1 MSKLPSSKGLGLG
14 MKDKTANSPALL
26 PPVEI
31 PGYEILGVIGV
42 GGMGVVYKARQ
53 LNLDRIVALK
63 VISEAYLGNRL
74 AIQRFQREAMVAA
87 RLAHPNIVTIYQA
100 GRVGDHHFIAMEYVN
115 GTNLQRL
122 VEEAGFLSVPKAC
135 EYMRQATM
143 GLQHAH
149 EKGLVHRD
157 IKPPN
162 LMVANNGQV
171 LKILD
176 MGLARMVSGD
186 EASPGV
192 MMTQRGVFMGT
203 PDFVAPEQA
212 LDARN
217 ADIRAD
223 LYSLGCTFYYILT
236 GQLPFPCET
245 VLEKLDKH
253 RWSMPT
259 PIDQVR
265 EDVPEGLT
273 EILDRMMAKKPSERF
288 QTPAEIAKALVP
300 FCPVDSM
307 SSVVLPPLSVTM
319 ELPPI
324 NEDPSTADGI
334 ITGAEQFEHQ
344 PPRTPS
350 LSIEPIILNEEPTW
364 PEAMLDA
371 PLGEIGCWRGH
382 TGAVQAVSFLRDGR
396 RVVSASRDGSL
407 RVWDALSGEMLHC
420 WQVADHPLTCMAIAS
435 GNNLVLTSDESNTV
449 RLWNLNEGK
458 QRLILPSLTTRI
470 SSIAI
475 SADGRSALTGSSD
488 GIVRL
493 WNLENGSRV
502 RRFEGHRDE
511 VHTVAFSRDGKRIL
525 SGGRDFTIRLW
536 DAATGKQLKC
546 VDDWLSG
553 HRKAVITDAIF
564 TKNGQRILSAGSD
577 HVLCLWNVLT
587 GRMMARFQG
596 HKGWVYSVAFSPNE
610 QRILSGSGDK
620 SLRLWELGREHESVI
635 FTGHTARVTS
645 VAFSLDG
652 LFAISGSY
660 DQTLRLWRLP
670 T

>member
-1 MSKLPSSKGLGLG
+1 MEESGSHKL
-14 MKDKTANSPALL
+14 SPT

-31 PGYEILGVIGV
+31 PGYEILGAIGV

-53 LNLDRIVALK
+53 LNLDRTVALK
-63 VISEAYLGNRL
+63 VINEAYLGNRL

-100 GRVGDHHFIAMEYVN
+100 GRVGDYHFIAMEYVN
-115 GTNLQRL
+115 GTTLQRL
-122 VEEAGFLSVPKAC
+122 VEDAGFLSVPKAC
-135 EYMRQATM
+135 EYMRQAAL

-149 EKGLVHRD
+149 ERGLVHRD

-176 MGLARMVSGD
+176 MGLARMVAQD
-186 EASPGV
+186 EPTPGV

-236 GQLPFPCET
+236 GQLPFPSET

-253 RWSMPT
+253 RWTMPT
-259 PIDQVR
+259 PVHLVR
-265 EDVPEGLT
+265 EDIPEGLP
-273 EILDRMMAKKPSERF
+273 EILDRMMAKKPTDRF
-288 QTPAEIAKALVP
+288 QTPGEIAKALAS
-300 FCPVDSM
+300 FCPHDSM
-307 SSVVLPPLSVTM
+307 ASLVLPPLSVTM
-319 ELPPI
+319 ELPPLAD
-324 NEDPSTADGI
+324 DPSTADGI
-334 ITGAEQFEHQ
+334 VTGAEYLEAK
-344 PPRTPS
+344 PAPTPS
-350 LSIEPIILNEEPTW
+350 LSIEPIVLNEEPIW

-382 TGAVQAVSFLRDGR
+382 TAPVMAVSFLRDGR

-407 RVWDALSGEMLHC
+407 RVWDAVTGEMKHH
-420 WQVADHPLTCMAIAS
+420 WQVGDHPITCMALAS
-435 GNNLVLTSDESNTV
+435 STNYVLTGDDSNTV
-449 RLWNLNEGK
+449 RLWNLNEGR
-458 QRLILPSLTTRI
+458 QRLVLPSLTMRI

-475 SADGRSALTGSSD
+475 SSDGRSALTGTSD

-511 VHTVAFSRDGKRIL
+511 VHTVAFSRDGKRVL

-536 DAATGKQLKC
+536 DTVTGRQLKC

-564 TKNGQRILSAGSD
+564 TKNGQRMLSAGSD
-577 HVLCLWNVLT
+577 HVICLWNVLS

-620 SLRLWELGREHESVI
+620 TVRLWDIGRERESVI
-635 FTGHTARVTS
+635 FAGHTARVTS

-670 T
+670 PH